1 MRQFIKDTKDSYRD
15 TSPEKYFD
23 SVSFWQK
30 AYEKSEAEQSRLL
43 DHTYELEQRNAA
55 LVAKLKTN
63 STGDSAAALQSED
76 SDGNDRVSSKR
87 KVVGENM
94 TSRKKTKATG
104 SQIGSG
110 SLVDGL
116 EYMEGSKYRLYALL
130 MLYFSDQ

>member
-87 KVVGENM
+87 KVAGENM

-116 EYMEGSKYRLYALL
+116 EYLEGSKHRLYALL